1 MGRWRRGHPFPLPPP
16 IFRSPSAHACI
27 IFLVPF
33 CRHQTHELIKR
44 HQNAARQLG
53 KSFRVGSGDVF
64 IVQDFGKLQ
73 PHFPVLTLVLYW
85 DDQLFYYD
93 FVMQKC
99 REDPKPRKD
108 GNWVTA
114 AWRWMLYY
122 LRCLPQP
129 VRRVL
134 VWSDTGPNEF
144 RTSRNLGQFR
154 RLAMSFGVRLSV
166 AYACAHHGHSVA
178 DGHFGT
184 LSRMERRAERQPGWS
199 PSDVLDTA
207 ERARNTTV
215 LNLGAMQGSY
225 ERTRTVYLNL
235 AGVTGGYG
243 LRCFSHFEF
252 HANGKVDAYATS
264 SGQNPAYD
272 VTNAFSSW
280 ERRMQK
286 PPPRPADDDVP
297 VEDQPDDGSAS
308 SSDPMQSRRLSRAD
322 GVDASGHAIEPDQ
335 SRGVASAG
343 GGTLPTK
350 GGMDADVLAPAL
362 CSVRGRGPAPQD
374 VSDGATATS
383 SAEIAAPLRATL
395 QKIMPERSETI
406 VQWHERFHPGTFFN
420 ECGALVLFAPLRILT
435 RNPLPLLPKTSISH
449 MSISLVMTS
458 LCPMFSRM
466 RTCRRICPQRT
477 RTDGRCIGWLGK
489 QRVQKKGELNGMHR
503 PHNGAEEEIGRR
515 QESVRGQVEAE
526 KNEPII
532 PRPLNGFVAG
542 ATWYESCPRR
552 NIGRGRG

>member
-1 MGRWRRGHPFPLPPP
+1 MSEPLVATRENWEGGAAGIRSPFPPPHL
-16 IFRSPSAHACI
+16 PSAHACNL
-27 IFLVPF
+27 FLVPF

-85 DDQLFYYD
+85 DDQLFYND

-108 GNWVTA
+108 GDWVTA

-134 VWSDTGPNEF
+134 AWSNTGPNEF

-178 DGHFGT
+178 DGPFGT

-207 ERARNTTV
+207 EWARNTTV

-252 HANGKVDAYATS
+252 HANGKVVAY
-264 SGQNPAYD
+264 
-272 VTNAFSSW
+272 
-280 ERRMQK
+280 
-286 PPPRPADDDVP
+286 
-297 VEDQPDDGSAS
+297 
-308 SSDPMQSRRLSRAD
+308 PMQSRLSRAD
-322 GVDASGHAIEPDQ
+322 GAQTHRVMRLS
-335 SRGVASAG
+335 
-343 GGTLPTK
+343 
-350 GGMDADVLAPAL
+350 PA
-362 CSVRGRGPAPQD
+362 
-374 VSDGATATS
+374 
-383 SAEIAAPLRATL
+383 RA
-395 QKIMPERSETI
+395 
-406 VQWHERFHPGTFFN
+406 
-420 ECGALVLFAPLRILT
+420 GALRLLEVAHFQRKGAWMLMC
-435 RNPLPLLPKTSISH
+435 LPRPCALYVGEGP
-449 MSISLVMTS
+449 
-458 LCPMFSRM
+458 
-466 RTCRRICPQRT
+466 RRKMC
-477 RTDGRCIGWLGK
+477 L
-489 QRVQKKGELNGMHR
+489 M
-503 PHNGAEEEIGRR
+503 GRR
-515 QESVRGQVEAE
+515 QRAALKALRRSARRCRRSCQSGPKPLFNGTKGSIPVRSSMSVV
-526 KNEPII
+526 
-532 PRPLNGFVAG
+532 PLSYLPHFAFSL
-542 ATWYESCPRR
+542 ATRCRSCQRHQFPTCPSHW
-552 NIGRGRG
+552 